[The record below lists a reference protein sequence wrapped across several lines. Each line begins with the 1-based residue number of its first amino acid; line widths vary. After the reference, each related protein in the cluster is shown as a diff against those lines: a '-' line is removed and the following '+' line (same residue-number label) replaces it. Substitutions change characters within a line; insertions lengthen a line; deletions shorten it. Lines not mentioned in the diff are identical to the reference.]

1 MMTMEKTKVNI
12 KSLSY
17 NFLKTIIV
25 LFFST
30 SFALILVEASNLKD
44 NIFGI
49 YMLAVTII
57 STLTPGY
64 FWGIFSSLVGIIG
77 VNYFFT
83 YPYFV
88 LNFTLSGYPLTFLIM
103 LLISIMTSALTVKIK
118 RQAII
123 ASTHGKRAEILYNIN
138 KKLLSTTGMENIIAL
153 ALEYFNDLYQCSVV
167 FYDADPF
174 YTEKFALKVVNP
186 EHKAVFSNNIER
198 YTAHLA
204 FQEQNMTGVGTEFP
218 TDSVGTYIP
227 IVSQDTVL
235 GLVGLILENESC
247 TEPENL
253 NFLGVMISQL
263 ILAIERQNLADEQQE
278 VLIETEKEKMRSNLL
293 RAVSHDLRTPLT
305 CILGAS
311 TTLLESRKMLT
322 EENKDTLLTDINQD
336 AQWLIHMVENL
347 LAVTRINGETAK
359 VKKQTEAVEEVVS
372 ETVARIRKRFP
383 LCRLNIKVPDD
394 LLMVPMDAT
403 LIEQVLINL
412 MENSIR
418 HSGSKEPIS
427 LCVTS
432 DENLAIF
439 EVSDAGK
446 GLNPAEMP
454 HIFDG
459 YSDHKTSDATR
470 GIGIGLSICKSI
482 ITAHGGNISAENN
495 EFGGATFRFMLP
507 LKGEFHHD

>member
-1 MMTMEKTKVNI
+1 MFTTENPKLNI

-17 NFLKTIIV
+17 NFLKTVLV

-30 SFALILVEASNLKD
+30 SFALILVEASNVKD

-64 FWGIFSSLVGIIG
+64 FWGIFSSLIGIIG

-83 YPYFV
+83 YPYFI

-103 LLISIMTSALTVKIK
+103 LLISIMTSAMTVKIK
-118 RQAII
+118 KQAII
-123 ASTHGKRAEILYNIN
+123 AYTYGKRAEALYNIN
-138 KKLLSTTGMENIIAL
+138 KKLLATTGMENIIEL

-167 FYDADPF
+167 FYTTDPF
-174 YTEKFALKVVNP
+174 YTENCAVKVISP
-186 EHKAVFSNNIER
+186 EHEAVFYNKIER

-204 FQEQNMTGVGTEFP
+204 FQEQKMTGVGTEFS

-227 IVSQDTVL
+227 IVSHNTVL
-235 GLVGLILENESC
+235 GLVGLILEEENC
-247 TEPENL
+247 REPENL

-263 ILAIERQNLADEQQE
+263 ILAIERQNLSDEQQK
-278 VLIETEKEKMRSNLL
+278 VLVETEKEKMRSNLL

-311 TTLLESRKMLT
+311 ATLLESKEMLT

-359 VKKQTEAVEEVVS
+359 VKKQLEAVEEVVS
-372 ETVARIRKRFP
+372 EAVTRIRKRFP

-394 LLMVPMDAT
+394 LLIVPMDAT
-403 LIEQVLINL
+403 LIEQVLINF
-412 MENSIR
+412 MENAIR
-418 HSGSKEPIS
+418 HSGSTEPIS

-432 DENLAIF
+432 DENTASF
-439 EVSDAGK
+439 EVSDTGK
-446 GLNPAEMP
+446 GLDPEEIP
-454 HIFDG
+454 YIFDG
-459 YSDHKTSDATR
+459 YSDHKTSDSTR

-482 ITAHGGNISAENN
+482 ITAHGGSITAGNN
-495 EFGGATFRFMLP
+495 DFGGAMFRFTLP
-507 LKGEFHHD
+507 MKGEI